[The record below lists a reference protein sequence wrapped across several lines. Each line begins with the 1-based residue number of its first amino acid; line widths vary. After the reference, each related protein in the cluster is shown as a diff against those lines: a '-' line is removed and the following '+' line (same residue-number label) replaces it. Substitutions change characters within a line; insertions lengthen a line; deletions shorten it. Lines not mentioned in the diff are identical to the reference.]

1 MRVMQCWDD
10 GDVDDIKLVEIL
22 KRHKA
27 KATFNVN
34 PGGWKSE
41 RRLGHLR
48 NGYEVWKLSLDEMK
62 DVYKGFRVAGHTMT
76 HPSLPKIDPEWAMA
90 ELVEC
95 KKAIERHFGF
105 KETGMAYPGGG
116 VNYDPAVKE
125 LARKAGYVY
134 ARTTKNSELL
144 LNADDPLE
152 LKPQCHFSHADFWEK
167 FEKVRQLDGDF
178 YFWGHAFELLGEQ
191 KAWDELERKIERI
204 SSAPGV
210 EWIDVIDLFIQRQ
223 EQAK

>member
-27 KATFNVN
+27 KATFNIN

-41 RRLGHLR
+41 RRIGHVR

-76 HPSLPKIDPEWAMA
+76 HPLLPKLDPEWAMV

-95 KKAIERHFGF
+95 RKFIERNFGF
-105 KETGMAYPGGG
+105 KEMGMAYPCGG
-116 VNYDPAVKE
+116 VNYDSAVKE
-125 LARKAGYVY
+125 LAKEAGYLY
-134 ARTTKNSELL
+134 ARTTENSDFL
-144 LNADDPLE
+144 LNVGDPMA
-152 LKPQCHFSHADFWEK
+152 LKPHAHFSHPDFWTK
-167 FEKVRQLDGDF
+167 YEKVREADGDF
-178 YFWGHAFELLGEQ
+178 YFWGHTFELFGDKKRWNDLEAMIAKISEDP
-191 KAWDELERKIERI
+191 KA
-204 SSAPGV
+204 
-210 EWIDVIDLFIQRQ
+210 EWIDVVDLFV
-223 EQAK
+223 K